1 MNDLN
6 HYINY
11 FSSLHTMNKL
21 GKPALHKALLLLP
34 EIDFVERDIN
44 NTNSCIPLS
53 GALIPQFRQIGQKRS
68 KIYVIA

>member
-44 NTNSCIPLS
+44 TNSCIPLS
-53 GALIPQFRQIGQKRS
+53 GALIPQFRQIGQKRC

>member
-21 GKPALHKALLLLP
+21 GKPALHKALLLLS
-34 EIDFVERDIN
+34 EIDFAERYI

-53 GALIPQFRQIGQKRS
+53 GALIPLFKQIGQKRS
-68 KIYVIA
+68 KTYVTA

>member
-21 GKPALHKALLLLP
+21 GKPALHKALLLLS
-34 EIDFVERDIN
+34 EIDFTERDI

-53 GALIPQFRQIGQKRS
+53 GALIPGRLDKRGV
-68 KIYVIA
+68 KYM

>member
-11 FSSLHTMNKL
+11 FSLLHTMNKL
-21 GKPALHKALLLLP
+21 GKPALHKALLLLS

-53 GALIPQFRQIGQKRS
+53 GALIPGRLDKRGV
-68 KIYVIA
+68 KYM